1 MRGPMEK
8 KKSKAWIE
16 RTKADLRRAGVTY
29 GQVARV
35 AEVSWRMVAYVANG
49 EKVSAK
55 VEGWI
60 ERLCRV
66 TP

>member
-1 MRGPMEK
+1 MEK

>member
-1 MRGPMEK
+1 MKK
-8 KKSKAWIE
+8 KKSKAWID

-35 AEVSWRMVAYVANG
+35 AGVSWRMVAYVANG
-49 EKVSAK
+49 DKVSAK
-55 VEGWI
+55 VEGWL